1 MLRPGTSRGW
11 GMSNGAATRI
21 RRSRAK
27 ILAAAEDVFLKLGF
41 LGANMDMIAGRAGVS
56 KQTVYAHFKSKEAL
70 FIEVVK
76 TMTAGAAQEIGKDVE
91 EVFDGRSVEDYLLDV
106 AIAHLTVVLT
116 PRLMRLR
123 RMVIGEV
130 ERFPELGQSLYL
142 NGPMRSIRQ
151 FTRAL
156 EHYARIGQIETPDAE
171 LAATH
176 FNWLVMGG
184 PTSAAML
191 LGDDGIPGEAL
202 LRAHARDAVRI
213 FLSAYA
219 SRNKGDGS

>member
-1 MLRPGTSRGW
+1 
-11 GMSNGAATRI
+11 MSNGAATRI
-21 RRSRAK
+21 RRSREK
-27 ILAAAEDVFLKLGF
+27 ILAAAEDIFLRLGF
-41 LGANMDMIAGRAGVS
+41 LGSNMDMIAERAGVS

-76 TMTAGAAQEIGKDVE
+76 AMTAGAANKIGKDVE
-91 EVFDGRSVEDYLLDV
+91 EVFDGRLVEEYLLDV
-106 AIAHLTVVLT
+106 AIAHLAIVLT

-130 ERFPELGQSLYL
+130 ERFPELGRSLYL
-142 NGPMRSIRQ
+142 NGPIRSIKQ

-156 EHYARIGQIETPDAE
+156 EHYASIGQIETAE
-171 LAATH
+171 PEAAATH

-191 LGDDGIPGEAL
+191 LGDEGIPGKAK
-202 LRAHARDAVRI
+202 LRAHAQEAVRI
-213 FLSAYA
+213 FLCAYA
-219 SRNKGDGS
+219 TDDRLKAHDY